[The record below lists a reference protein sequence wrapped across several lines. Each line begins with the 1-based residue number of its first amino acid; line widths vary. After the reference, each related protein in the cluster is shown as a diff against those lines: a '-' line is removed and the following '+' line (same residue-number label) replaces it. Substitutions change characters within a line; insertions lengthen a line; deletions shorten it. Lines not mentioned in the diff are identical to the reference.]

1 MAPLEVQVFL
11 FGEGKGISMI
21 STVGLTPAK
30 GGEKIS
36 PKTKLA
42 LVAIAAAI
50 AIIVAVVG
58 LASLAPKSKPASVN
72 EPPVAEFTYV
82 ANNLTVV
89 FNASASH
96 DPDGS
101 IANYS
106 WTLGDGTGLNGK
118 DVTHTYS
125 ENGTYKTTLTVTDN
139 GGKKNSTS
147 MDVTVTRMVTP
158 VTNKQPVAMIE
169 IVSIIDRTVTL
180 SGADSK
186 ALQDKTIIG
195 YAWTFGDDK
204 TGTGVSVS
212 HTYAT
217 NGTYMITLTVTDNAS
232 ATNSASVK
240 VKVSLTPPA
249 ENEPPT
255 AVINIVSV
263 ANLTVELSGFNSMA
277 APGATIAS
285 YAWSFGDGTT
295 GTGTNVTH
303 TYAKNGT
310 YRINL
315 TVTDSFGLSD
325 KTSVK
330 VTVSSTPVPPP
341 PNPHP
346 HPQGPPGLL
355 RAIEIHKEKADRNG
369 GLQNSL
375 DHLED
380 NLSRWLQING
390 LSP

>member
-1 MAPLEVQVFL
+1 
-11 FGEGKGISMI
+11 
-21 STVGLTPAK
+21 
-30 GGEKIS
+30 
-36 PKTKLA
+36 
-42 LVAIAAAI
+42 
-50 AIIVAVVG
+50 
-58 LASLAPKSKPASVN
+58 
-72 EPPVAEFTYV
+72 
-82 ANNLTVV
+82 
-89 FNASASH
+89 
-96 DPDGS
+96 
-101 IANYS
+101 
-106 WTLGDGTGLNGK
+106 
-118 DVTHTYS
+118 
-125 ENGTYKTTLTVTDN
+125 
-139 GGKKNSTS
+139 
-147 MDVTVTRMVTP
+147 
-158 VTNKQPVAMIE
+158 
-169 IVSIIDRTVTL
+169 
-180 SGADSK
+180 
-186 ALQDKTIIG
+186 
-195 YAWTFGDDK
+195 
-204 TGTGVSVS
+204 
-212 HTYAT
+212 
-217 NGTYMITLTVTDNAS
+217 
-232 ATNSASVK
+232 
-240 VKVSLTPPA
+240 
-249 ENEPPT
+249 
-255 AVINIVSV
+255 VINIVSV

-346 HPQGPPGLL
+346 QGPPGLL

-380 NLSRWLQING
+380 NLSRWLQIIG